1 MKKRRWLLPALLM
14 TILVPVVSA
23 LIFSTRGL
31 YAQRDAMVKMAQ
43 RYSQGLA
50 RSITREESGSPTETP
65 LQRHRRMGLFLKML
79 TVGPPVPGWIA
90 VVGPGGLKLQGSPG
104 SRIVPEIAEKVNL
117 ALATGQMQTLT
128 VQIDRHPPSAA
139 AVCPYA
145 DGLRAIVVVISHYLV
160 PGQMMRL
167 TMFQPV
173 AGIIASALALI
184 GIFLLWRWCVLPL
197 RSLASLVESL
207 HWGRDVLKAP
217 SPGPLPELREMRRAL
232 SELSRRAVDREE
244 LKRNYV
250 GDIVRTQEE
259 ERSRLAREIHDS
271 PLQTVSSLIQR
282 VQLALRGL
290 SKEQIDRERVSSHLS
305 AAQEAA
311 MNAVQEMRD
320 VCDRLA
326 PPWTSLG
333 AARAFDEITRRL
345 GRIHD
350 IAVSVAV
357 EGDDSFLTERDVLA
371 LSRIVQEAV
380 ANAARHGHARS
391 AEVHLACSG
400 GGATLTVVDDGS
412 GIDREFDPEVLR
424 VQGHRG
430 IASMNERASLIG
442 ATFSIQP
449 GPAGG
454 TLITVTIPPDRPQPA
469 GSLPA
474 GADVAPRQE

>member
-1 MKKRRWLLPALLM
+1 MMKKRRWLLPVLLM
-14 TILVPVVSA
+14 IILVPVLSA

-31 YAQRDAMVKMAQ
+31 YAQRDAMVKMAE
-43 RYSQGLA
+43 RYSQTLA
-50 RSITREESGSPTETP
+50 RGIVRDESGTSTETP

-90 VVGPGGLKLQGSPG
+90 VAGPNGVKLQGSPG
-104 SRIVPEIAEKVNL
+104 SRITPELAAKVNQ
-117 ALATGQMQTLT
+117 ALATGEMQTGTIQLEN
-128 VQIDRHPPSAA
+128 RPPSAV
-139 AVCPYA
+139 AVYSYP

-160 PGQMMRL
+160 PGPMMRL

-173 AGIIASALALI
+173 AGIIASALALF

-197 RSLASLVESL
+197 RNLALLVESL
-207 HWGRDVLKAP
+207 HWGQDTFRAP

-259 ERSRLAREIHDS
+259 ERARLAREIHDS
-271 PLQTVSSLIQR
+271 PLQTVASLIQR
-282 VQLALRGL
+282 IQLASRGITR
-290 SKEQIDRERVSSHLS
+290 EEIDRERVGSHLA

-333 AARAFDEITRRL
+333 ASRAFDEIARRL
-345 GRIHD
+345 SRVHNLEVT
-350 IAVSVAV
+350 AAV
-357 EGDDSFLTERDVLA
+357 EGDDEFLTEKDVLS

-380 ANAARHGHARS
+380 ANAARHGHATSVEVKLKCEGES
-391 AEVHLACSG
+391 AL
-400 GGATLTVVDDGS
+400 LTVRDNGC
-412 GIDREFDPEVLR
+412 GIASDLDPELLR

-442 ATFSIQP
+442 AQFSIRAAE
-449 GPAGG
+449 GGG
-454 TLITVTIPPDRPQPA
+454 TLITVNVPA
-469 GSLPA
+469 GRAQTA
-474 GADVAPRQE
+474 GAVQS

>member
-90 VVGPGGLKLQGSPG
+90 VVGPGGIKLQGSPG

-311 MNAVQEMRD
+311 MNAVKYK
-320 VCDRLA
+320 
-326 PPWTSLG
+326 LG
-333 AARAFDEITRRL
+333 NLVAIVDNNGLEADGSIDEITSI
-345 GRIHD
+345 GD
-350 IAVSVAV
+350 IGNKYRVF
-357 EGDDSFLTERDVLA
+357 GW
-371 LSRIVQEAV
+371 
-380 ANAARHGHARS
+380 N
-391 AEVHLACSG
+391 
-400 GGATLTVVDDGS
+400 VVDIDGND
-412 GIDREFDPEVLR
+412 IYQIVNTFNNLPDA
-424 VQGHRG
+424 
-430 IASMNERASLIG
+430 AS
-442 ATFSIQP
+442 
-449 GPAGG
+449 
-454 TLITVTIPPDRPQPA
+454 TIPTCIVAHTIKGKGVSFMENQVKWHA
-469 GSLPA
+469 GKISDDQLEMCIIDLKEA
-474 GADVAPRQE
+474 YEQRWKK